1 MLEIA
6 SDRPLFKTIL
16 VEMVYSVI
24 HLHNRVN
31 KSRIVVQICRI
42 GLYEVLDFRCFPP
55 FFSAK
60 DGLPWWSKMQRKWEK
75 RAACNFWTLR
85 LTVPNSPIIY
95 NLSNFI
101 TGCWSLGDKIIE
113 VLLYLKDHTQWMK
126 KSGKGKQ
133 EWGKASRNASICLWK
148 LKVLIKICF
157 MSKMIL

>member
-1 MLEIA
+1 MVEIA

-60 DGLPWWSKMQRKWEK
+60 DGLPDDQKCKENGKKEQPATFEPCASQ
-75 RAACNFWTLR
+75 FQTL
-85 LTVPNSPIIY
+85 P
-95 NLSNFI
+95 
-101 TGCWSLGDKIIE
+101 
-113 VLLYLKDHTQWMK
+113 
-126 KSGKGKQ
+126 
-133 EWGKASRNASICLWK
+133 
-148 LKVLIKICF
+148 
-157 MSKMIL
+157 